1 MRDELF
7 ESPDFAGIC
16 KAISENIT
24 ESPTF
29 KECDI
34 LLIFLS
40 FGSEFDT
47 SYLIKSALELD
58 KKIFVPK
65 VTGNEMIFYLYD
77 KESEFTVSSY
87 GIREPKENKN
97 DLFSYIDRVKSK
109 IKILNITPALCVDHD
124 LYRLGYGGGF
134 YDRFLAGISLKAGS
148 DVSIKNLVPIYSGF
162 VLKSLPHDDND
173 KKIDMIVTE
182 KKGDIRELQRD

>member
-1 MRDELF
+1 MRY
-7 ESPDFAGIC
+7 P
-16 KAISENIT
+16 
-24 ESPTF
+24 
-29 KECDI
+29 
-34 LLIFLS
+34 
-40 FGSEFDT
+40 
-47 SYLIKSALELD
+47 SYLLKSALELD

-77 KESEFTVSSY
+77 KDSEFTVSSY
-87 GIREPKENKN
+87 GIREPNENKN